1 MDAVRFLD
9 WLTTEKNMRTR
20 SAKDVLSRCGRV
32 SRMLNIEE
40 IEEST
45 FSLLLESSDFQ
56 SSSMFVKSQLKRAV
70 SLYLEFS
77 IEQEKV

>member
-9 WLTTEKNMRTR
+9 WLTTEKNMGTR

-40 IEEST
+40 IEEQFANDVDS
-45 FSLLLESSDFQ
+45 
-56 SSSMFVKSQLKRAV
+56 VKRERDENTYEVAQKIPKIDNEEMNSA
-70 SLYLEFS
+70 
-77 IEQEKV
+77 